1 MIFYQYLF
9 SNLHA
14 KLVFGKYDLDFYFIW
29 FISENLEVSAQQ
41 VESILSSLDQ
51 SQLNVT
57 TTTVIT
63 GNYFDELMPTA
74 LNRAWSKAAQH
85 TVSRLQPK
93 CQHYVINGAD
103 HRMIYNQHV
112 QELSA
117 PIIRIIKR
125 IKHSLST
132 K

>member
-1 MIFYQYLF
+1 ME
-9 SNLHA
+9 A
-14 KLVFGKYDLDFYFIW
+14 
-29 FISENLEVSAQQ
+29 SAQQ
-41 VESILSSLDQ
+41 LEDILSSLTSKDQ
-51 SQLNVT
+51 NST

-74 LNRAWSKAAQH
+74 LNRAWSKAAQN

-103 HRMIYNQHV
+103 HRMIYSQPL
-112 QELSA
+112 ELSA

-125 IKHSLST
+125 TKMSLST

>member
-1 MIFYQYLF
+1 MNIT
-9 SNLHA
+9 
-14 KLVFGKYDLDFYFIW
+14 
-29 FISENLEVSAQQ
+29 ENLEVSAQQ
-41 VESILSSLDQ
+41 VEDVLSS
-51 SQLNVT
+51 SISKHNSINA
-57 TTTVIT
+57 TTVIT

-74 LNRAWSKAAQH
+74 LNRAWSKAAQN
-85 TVSRLQPK
+85 TVSKLQPK

>member
-1 MIFYQYLF
+1 MYIDPSQ
-9 SNLHA
+9 
-14 KLVFGKYDLDFYFIW
+14 
-29 FISENLEVSAQQ
+29 ISSDCLQLLSLTQSVAENLEVSAQQ

-51 SQLNVT
+51 NHQNVT

-63 GNYFDELMPTA
+63 GNYFDELLPTA
-74 LNRAWSKAAQH
+74 LNRPWSKGAQH

-103 HRMIYNQHV
+103 HRMIYNQNV
-112 QELSA
+112 GELSA

-125 IKHSLST
+125 MKLSLGT

>member
-1 MIFYQYLF
+1 ME
-9 SNLHA
+9 A
-14 KLVFGKYDLDFYFIW
+14 
-29 FISENLEVSAQQ
+29 SAQQ
-41 VESILSSLDQ
+41 LEDILSSLSSQDQ
-51 SQLNVT
+51 NST

-74 LNRAWSKAAQH
+74 LNRAWSKAAQN

-103 HRMIYNQHV
+103 HRMIYNQHL
-112 QELSA
+112 ELSA

-125 IKHSLST
+125 TKMSLST

>member
-1 MIFYQYLF
+1 MIQNQKVNQNKLCH
-9 SNLHA
+9 LH
-14 KLVFGKYDLDFYFIW
+14 FYFIW